1 MRDRKIEEC
10 WTVGRP
16 ISLWGWEVN
25 REGGVGLNADK
36 HHPRIQRKRELKTK
50 QKKEPGSEEKAG
62 VRWRMRAVSSR
73 TVVGK
78 SKSGSTF

>member
-36 HHPRIQRKRELKTK
+36 HHPRIQRKRELKTNKKKSQVVRKK
-50 QKKEPGSEEKAG
+50 QGCDG
-62 VRWRMRAVSSR
+62 
-73 TVVGK
+73 G
-78 SKSGSTF
+78 